1 MKLSFL
7 ETFEEKFYFKTS
19 HLFWHFLTGLGG
31 LALVAGILL
40 LLWSITPSFRPG
52 VKKTK
57 YPEPV
62 KVAVEE
68 IKLKIQPPVK
78 PKEISIV
85 PDTVAQPM
93 VTEVAPP
100 AVTPADPAET
110 TYNAT
115 LDSMKILLPPEKFRW
130 DTKGHWE
137 QNWYERRWVVDVYG
151 INDRLR
157 SIFNEL
163 NAEDFA
169 SKKQLLDAYNALLA
183 LFPES
188 LRFSVLKAA
197 IEFSKTDVTTSVA
210 NVNLL
215 KASVANFTIYNSDY
229 LEKFATFGKKN
240 PRDGGAFIEYVN
252 TIMPQFKPEVRMSIL
267 TTLISSYYNYFNLI
281 EKQQEATNLF
291 LAMLPN
297 FEAKDQVNAL
307 TEYYRAYVEKNYYRE
322 REIAQINS
330 EYESNLNHAESV
342 VAHKKEIKAKYRGIG
357 LKAIGAS
364 VVFIAFLALF
374 LVVLSI
380 QRNVKLLREEARVK

>member
-19 HLFWHFLTGLGG
+19 HLFWHLLTGLGG
-31 LALVAGILL
+31 LALVAGILI
-40 LLWSITPSFRPG
+40 LLWSITPSFKPG
-52 VKKTK
+52 VKKPK
-57 YPEPV
+57 YPEAV
-62 KVAVEE
+62 KVAAEE
-68 IKLKIQPPVK
+68 IKLKIQPPLK
-78 PKEISIV
+78 SKEVSIV
-85 PDTVAQPM
+85 PDTVAQPI

-100 AVTPADPAET
+100 AVTAADPAEKA
-110 TYNAT
+110 YNAA

-130 DTKGHWE
+130 DTKGHW
-137 QNWYERRWVVDVYG
+137 QQDWYERKWVVDVYG

-157 SIFNEL
+157 GVFSEL
-163 NAEDFA
+163 NAGDFT
-169 SKKQLLDAYNALLA
+169 SKKQLLNAYKALMA

-197 IEFSKTDVTTSVA
+197 IEFSKTDVPTSVV

-252 TIMPQFKPEVRMSIL
+252 TIMPKFKPEIRLFIL
-267 TTLISSYYNYFNLI
+267 NTLINSYYNYFNLI

-291 LAMLPN
+291 LEMLAT
-297 FEAKDQVNAL
+297 FDAKDQVNAL
-307 TEYYRAYVEKNYYRE
+307 NEYYRAYLEKNYYRE
-322 REIAQINS
+322 REIEQINR

-342 VAHKKEIKAKYRGIG
+342 VVHKKEVKAKYRGIG
-357 LKAIGAS
+357 FKAVGAS

-380 QRNVKLLREEARVK
+380 QRNLKLMREEARAK